1 MTKKLFVLAFV
12 PFLLIS
18 CKGKDSLV
26 EGDIKFACPTGA
38 PALAFFNQGNNPYFI
53 TNSESGVIG
62 AELQKNECDVVVYP
76 AMDGL
81 KTIKENQEING
92 INYRLAKIIT
102 GGNFYL
108 ISVNKTPGEGG
119 EIPLPSESDY
129 VVSFQENKLPDKVF
143 KKLCSDHWYINP
155 SMHYVDNA
163 TMIGGVLKTGKHA
176 GNNVDYIVA
185 PEPAV
190 TRMMLNTGAET
201 YGKLAIVKSI
211 RSEWKA
217 LTGLDGI
224 VQAGL
229 FVNKNTL
236 ETKQTKIKEFMNQVA
251 DNMETAIN
259 NPDVAAASINV
270 YSTDTSKQNEKF
282 GFFASDVIN
291 VQADGHNGFGL
302 LKKSESL
309 DVNAF
314 LTSMGMATYPE
325 EYFVNI

>member
-1 MTKKLFVLAFV
+1 MTKKLFVLTLI
-12 PFLLIS
+12 PFLMVS
-18 CKGKDSLV
+18 CKGKDGII

-38 PALAFFNQGNNPYFI
+38 PALAFYNQGNNPNFI
-53 TNSESGVIG
+53 TNSESGIIG
-62 AELQKNECDVVVYP
+62 AELQKNDCDVVVYP

-81 KTIKENQEING
+81 KTIKDNIETNG
-92 INYRLAKIIT
+92 INYRLARIVT

-119 EIPLPSESDY
+119 AIPLPSESDY

-143 KKLCSDHWYINP
+143 KKLCSDLWHINP

-163 TMIGGVLKTGKHA
+163 SQIGGVLKTGKHA

-190 TRMMLNTGAET
+190 TRMMLNTEADT
-201 YGKLAIVKSI
+201 YGKLAIAKSI

-229 FVNKNTL
+229 FVNKTTL
-236 ETKQTKIKEFMNQVA
+236 ETKQNKIKDFLNQVT

-259 NPDVAAASINV
+259 NPEIAAASINV
-270 YSTDTSKQNEKF
+270 YSTEATVQNEKF
-282 GFFASDVIN
+282 GFYASDVIN

-309 DVNAF
+309 DVNEF